1 MPPRRPRQ
9 PDNPPDA
16 PTHRQ
21 TYAPPPDRPRPLTH
35 PSPTARV
42 LPLFMRANA
51 PAGSKPPSPAAGE
64 TDERAVMSLG
74 DHLED
79 LRRRVV
85 LGLLGVLPI
94 FIASLALGGPILD
107 WLVAPLRSQLRAA
120 NQPSVLQAT
129 SPFETFTAY
138 LHISFVATVLVG
150 SPWLIYQLWRFVA
163 PGLYANEKRFVR
175 ILVPLSAGL
184 TLTSATFYYTLV
196 LPVVLSFFIGFGTH
210 LTQPSTITAPLPEGV
225 VLGKVPVLAGDPE
238 SPAVGD
244 AWVNE
249 PSHQLRIALAPRS
262 PGGPPVVVGVEL
274 TQRAGIQQQYRVSE
288 YVRSILTL
296 ALGFAVAFQT
306 PVVVLLLGWAGIV
319 TRAWLSKYRRQAIL
333 VCAVLGAVLTPA
345 DPLSMLLMFVPLYAL
360 FELGMVLLVL
370 LPADPEARRRKA
382 AEAPAAQPAPA
393 AASRDEGDD
402 EQPLPA
408 APNTAAPKRS
418 DRP

>member
-1 MPPRRPRQ
+1 
-9 PDNPPDA
+9 
-16 PTHRQ
+16 
-21 TYAPPPDRPRPLTH
+21 
-35 PSPTARV
+35 
-42 LPLFMRANA
+42 MRANA

-210 LTQPSTITAPLPEGV
+210 LTQPATITAPLPEGV

-360 FELGMVLLVL
+360 FELGMVLLAL

-382 AEAPAAQPAPA
+382 AEAPAHQPA
-393 AASRDEGDD
+393 AAPRDEGDD

-408 APNTAAPKRS
+408 ASNTAAPKPS